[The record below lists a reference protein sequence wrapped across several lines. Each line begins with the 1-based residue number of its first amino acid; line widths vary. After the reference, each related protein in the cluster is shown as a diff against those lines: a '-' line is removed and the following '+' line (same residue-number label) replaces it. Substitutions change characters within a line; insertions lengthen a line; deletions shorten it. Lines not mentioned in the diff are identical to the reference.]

1 MLEGV
6 MSGECSAPSS
16 FSCLTNLAMPT
27 TALHESGGAEFKSG
41 DQGPPMSSSHNLL
54 HIIPKSVLTYVHCNA
69 EGLNVFYIYKL
80 TFPKLRG
87 PLRTITHP
95 GQSGGTEVCFP
106 VKFVAIVAEEGT
118 VVGLECTVLGKLF
131 KVLPDDGCE
140 IESLWNNGHV
150 WTILPAGR
158 TLQLVVMQS
167 ILGEDFASARPSAI
181 STDISLLGRQKFLN
195 VPWVSTVVSAWFIA
209 QRSLAQNVVTIAC
222 RLQPVARQTNVRIAD
237 TARDCYIHPHLVS
250 RSDMNKSG
258 RQQICLGRT
267 PARDSVHL
275 SFPTTGD
282 NKGVTTRRCEVH
294 DSNAADSP
302 LFSCAA
308 TLSSAH
314 SFRRP
319 EQSADTYVAIV
330 QTMDVADAGVMRSV
344 SPVLLTTR
352 NEHFSHVGALLYVF
366 GTEPKPRPNVLR
378 VVPSS
383 LQRAGD
389 VTLDGAPADYVGRKW
404 SPHSGLRC
412 STSQLSIASCLHR
425 ITWAPAHLV
434 TAVRHLEPPTHDG
447 VSPVAGGTAQHGRKV
462 GDGCVWPPSEVVTT
476 RQFAVIFTS
485 RPPSADLVYR
495 DELSVG
501 FAATKTAGV
510 DEFHYEAVYPV
521 TGNITSR
528 DDPQLDPGEA
538 VIPPREV
545 ANSECVLRNVSTAV
559 LTSALHSRM
568 DEHQT
573 DAAEDE
579 SPRVLFSSLLVVAAS
594 AAAFATLIMIADD
607 GQALDAALSP
617 AAWPSCPTAMVFL
630 AVLSHLYSRLLCAWR
645 ATEAGQHR
653 GSGRKFTPPAVQVSQ
668 LAPTGRPPVYA
679 DRHVHVR
686 GFAACNHTL
695 LAEVTVN
702 YTLLISDNLS
712 LHQVLFY
719 RA

>member
-1 MLEGV
+1 M
-6 MSGECSAPSS
+6 
-16 FSCLTNLAMPT
+16 

-54 HIIPKSVLTYVHCNA
+54 HVIPKSVSTYVHCNA

-80 TFPKLRG
+80 AFAKLRG
-87 PLRTITHP
+87 PLKTITHP

-118 VVGLECTVLGKLF
+118 VVGLERTVLGKLF
-131 KVLPDDGCE
+131 KMLPEGGCE
-140 IESLWNNGHV
+140 IESLSNNGPV
-150 WTILPAGR
+150 RTILPAGH

-167 ILGEDFASARPSAI
+167 ILGEDFTSARPSAI
-181 STDISLLGRQKFLN
+181 SIDISLLGRQKFLN
-195 VPWVSTVVSAWFIA
+195 VPWVGTVVSAWFIA
-209 QRSLAQNVVTIAC
+209 QRSLAQNVVIIAC
-222 RLQPVARQTNVRIAD
+222 CPQPVARQTNVRIAD

-258 RQQICLGRT
+258 RQQTCLGRV
-267 PARDSVHL
+267 PARDSVYL
-275 SFPTTGD
+275 SFSTTGD
-282 NKGVTTRRCEVH
+282 NEGVTTRRCEVH

-319 EQSADTYVAIV
+319 EQSADTCAAIV
-330 QTMDVADAGVMRSV
+330 QTLDGADAGVMSSLR
-344 SPVLLTTR
+344 PVRLTTS

-366 GTEPKPRPNVLR
+366 GTEPKPRANVLR

-383 LQRAGD
+383 PQRAGD
-389 VTLDGAPADYVGRKW
+389 VTLDGAPADSFGRKW
-404 SPHSGLRC
+404 SPRSGLKC
-412 STSQLSIASCLHR
+412 STSQLSIASCQHR
-425 ITWAPAHLV
+425 ITCAPVNLV
-434 TAVRHLEPPTHDG
+434 TAVRHLEPSTHDG
-447 VSPVAGGTAQHGRKV
+447 VSPVAGGTTQHGRKV

-476 RQFAVIFTS
+476 CEFAVIFTS
-485 RPPSADLVYR
+485 HPPLADLVYR

-501 FAATKTAGV
+501 FAAAKTAGV

-521 TGNITSR
+521 TGDLISR
-528 DDPQLDPGEA
+528 DDPQLDPGGA

-545 ANSECVLRNVSTAV
+545 ASSECVLRNMSTAV
-559 LTSALHSRM
+559 PNALHSRM
-568 DEHQT
+568 HEYQT

-579 SPRVLFSSLLVVAAS
+579 PPRLLFSSLLVVAAS
-594 AAAFATLIMIADD
+594 AAAFALLIMIADD
-607 GQALDAALSP
+607 GQPLDAALSP
-617 AAWPSCPTAMVFL
+617 AAWPSFLTAMVFL
-630 AVLSHLYSRLLCAWR
+630 ALLSHLYSRLLCAWR

-653 GSGRKFTPPAVQVSQ
+653 GSGRKVTPPCVHLMQVSQ
-668 LAPTGRPPVYA
+668 MAPTGRPPVHP
-679 DRHVHVR
+679 DRHVHGS

-702 YTLLISDNLS
+702 YTLLMSGDLS
-712 LHQVLFY
+712 LHQLLFY